1 LSITNFSLPP
11 KPEEDVQENRNDYSS
26 FAPASEHLHKSPS
39 LKKVAL
45 VVDQEVNHPEK
56 RCPHPEERCPRRSKK
71 CYSLVDR
78 EVNPPEKRCP
88 HPEERRPRRSKKGC
102 PGG

>member
-11 KPEEDVQENRNDYSS
+11 KPEEDVQENSNDYSS
-26 FAPASEHLHKSPS
+26 FAPASEHLNKSPS

-45 VVDQEVNHPEK
+45 VVDQEVNPPEK

-71 CYSLVDR
+71 CYSLVDQ

-88 HPEERRPRRSKKGC
+88 HPEERCPRRSKKGC

>member
-1 LSITNFSLPP
+1 LPP
-11 KPEEDVQENRNDYSS
+11 KPEEDVQENSNDYSS
-26 FAPASEHLHKSPS
+26 FAPASEHLNKSPS

-45 VVDQEVNHPEK
+45 VVDQEVNPPEK

-71 CYSLVDR
+71 CYSLVDQ

-88 HPEERRPRRSKKGC
+88 HPEERCPRRSKKGC

>member
-1 LSITNFSLPP
+1 MSITNFSLPP

-26 FAPASEHLHKSPS
+26 FAPASEHLNKSPS

-45 VVDQEVNHPEK
+45 VVDQEVNPPEK

-71 CYSLVDR
+71 CYSLVDQ

>member
-1 LSITNFSLPP
+1 MSITNFSLPP

-26 FAPASEHLHKSPS
+26 FAPASEHLNKSPS

-45 VVDQEVNHPEK
+45 VVDQEVNPPEK

>member
-1 LSITNFSLPP
+1 MSITNFSLPP

-26 FAPASEHLHKSPS
+26 FAPASEHLNKSPS

-45 VVDQEVNHPEK
+45 VVDQEVNPPEK

-71 CYSLVDR
+71 CYSLVDQ

-88 HPEERRPRRSKKGC
+88 HPEERCPRRSKKGC

>member
-1 LSITNFSLPP
+1 MSITNFSLPP
-11 KPEEDVQENRNDYSS
+11 KPEEDVQENRNDYST
-26 FAPASEHLHKSPS
+26 FAPASEHLNKSPS

-45 VVDQEVNHPEK
+45 VVDQEVNPPEK

-71 CYSLVDR
+71 CYSLVDQ

-88 HPEERRPRRSKKGC
+88 HPEERHPRRSKKGC

>member
-1 LSITNFSLPP
+1 MSITNFSLPP
-11 KPEEDVQENRNDYSS
+11 KPEEDVQENSNDYSS
-26 FAPASEHLHKSPS
+26 FAPASEHLNKSPS

-45 VVDQEVNHPEK
+45 V
-56 RCPHPEERCPRRSKK
+56 
-71 CYSLVDR
+71 VDR